1 MVLNTEPNISKPDDF
16 YEELINS
23 QRDLDDDQAR
33 FMNAKLV
40 LLLANHIGD
49 IRVIREALVAAKPK
63 NTN

>member
-1 MVLNTEPNISKPDDF
+1 MRLNTEPNIDKPDDF

-23 QRDLDDDQAR
+23 QRDLDENQVR

-49 IRVIREALVAAKPK
+49 PAVIREALVAAQPK
-63 NTN
+63 TKT